1 MLSPV
6 FGRVLGV
13 ESNLVEFVFT
23 TFFSS
28 LTEVVFEFSDL
39 LGIVAV
45 PLLISNVGN
54 SATVGA

>member
-6 FGRVLGV
+6 FGRVL
-13 ESNLVEFVFT
+13 EIEFNLFVFNT
-23 TFFSS
+23 LFSS

-54 SATVGA
+54 SATEGA

>member
-6 FGRVLGV
+6 FGRVL
-13 ESNLVEFVFT
+13 EIEFNLFVFNT
-23 TFFSS
+23 LLSS

-45 PLLISNVGN
+45 PLLIFQVGN
-54 SATVGA
+54 SATEGA